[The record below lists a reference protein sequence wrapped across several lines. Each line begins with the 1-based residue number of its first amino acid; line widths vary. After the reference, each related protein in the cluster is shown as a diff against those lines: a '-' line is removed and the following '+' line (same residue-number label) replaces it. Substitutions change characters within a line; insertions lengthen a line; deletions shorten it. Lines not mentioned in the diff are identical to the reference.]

1 MKTLIKFSIKRRMM
15 NRTTL
20 LFYMIVFTVMGC
32 LLFGDKVL
40 SLLLPSVSEPSPI
53 KTVDIDWHRFS
64 DGFEKII
71 KYDDEAS
78 IVITKNDGSYTIQTE
93 TPLSPTEK
101 STLGLIIDSYENG
114 SHEKPVVIYKTTSK
128 NNLNL
133 EIVFSI
139 LTTLYFLITSLSSSA
154 MSEVIMEKT
163 SNVLEMVCSVVQ
175 VKTYFVTK
183 VVLGLIMMLIQ
194 LSSLGIIFGFWICIR
209 QFYDQGEGLVELLQT
224 LGILDFEGRTFFDI
238 MKNLNLS
245 QTDYLNIGCALLILM
260 VGIATIQIIL
270 LVLAVRIRSIEEAGS
285 VHGPLYFLMLCIYYL
300 SIFLNTRYQMT
311 EGWGVYL
318 SLTPLFSMLFLPL
331 RVLVYDVSLYEI
343 VFSFATAIGFF
354 MLVFEF
360 SKYYSEMFI
369 FDNDTKKID

>member
-1 MKTLIKFSIKRRMM
+1 MKTLIKFSIKRRML
-15 NRTTL
+15 NRATI
-20 LFYMIVFTVMGC
+20 LFYAIVFTVMGC
-32 LLFGDKVL
+32 LLFGDKIL
-40 SLLLPSVSEPSPI
+40 AILLPSVSEPTPI
-53 KTVDIDWHRFS
+53 KTIDIDWERFA

-78 IVITKNDGSYTIQTE
+78 VLITKKEGVYTIQTE

-114 SHEKPVVIYKTTSK
+114 SHEKPVILYKTTAK

-163 SNVLEMVCSVVQ
+163 SNVLEMVCSVIH

-183 VVLGLIMMLIQ
+183 VILGLMMMTIQ
-194 LSSLGIIFGFWICIR
+194 LTSLALIFSFWVCMR
-209 QFYDQGEGLVELLQT
+209 QTYDQGEGLVDLLQT
-224 LGILDFEGRTFFDI
+224 LGILDFEGQTFIDI
-238 MKNLNLS
+238 IKNLNLS
-245 QTDYLNIGCALLILM
+245 QSDFINIGCAFLILM

-300 SIFLNTRYQMT
+300 SIFLNTRYHMT

-331 RVLVYDVSLYEI
+331 RVLVYDVSIYEI
-343 VFSFATAIGFF
+343 AFSFATAIGFF
-354 MLVFEF
+354 TLVFEY
-360 SKYYSEMFI
+360 SKYYSEKFI

>member
-1 MKTLIKFSIKRRMM
+1 MKTLIKFSIKRRML
-15 NRTTL
+15 NRATI
-20 LFYMIVFTVMGC
+20 LFYAIVFTVMGC
-32 LLFGDKVL
+32 LLFGDKIL
-40 SLLLPSVSEPSPI
+40 AILLPSVSEPTPI
-53 KTVDIDWHRFS
+53 KTIDIDWERFA

-78 IVITKNDGSYTIQTE
+78 VLITKKEGVYTIQTE

-114 SHEKPVVIYKTTSK
+114 SHEKPVILYKTTAK

-163 SNVLEMVCSVVQ
+163 SNVLEMVCSVIH

-183 VVLGLIMMLIQ
+183 VILGLMMMTIQ
-194 LSSLGIIFGFWICIR
+194 LTSLALIFSFWVCMR
-209 QFYDQGEGLVELLQT
+209 QTYDQGEGLVDLLQT
-224 LGILDFEGRTFFDI
+224 LGILDFEGQTFIDI
-238 MKNLNLS
+238 IKNLNLS
-245 QTDYLNIGCALLILM
+245 QNDFINIGCAFLILM

-300 SIFLNTRYQMT
+300 SIFLNTRYHMT

-331 RVLVYDVSLYEI
+331 RVLVYDVSIYEI
-343 VFSFATAIGFF
+343 AFSFATAIGFF
-354 MLVFEF
+354 TLVFEY
-360 SKYYSEMFI
+360 SKYYSEKFI

>member
-1 MKTLIKFSIKRRMM
+1 MKTLIKFSIKRRML
-15 NRTTL
+15 NRATI
-20 LFYMIVFTVMGC
+20 LFYAIVFTVMGC
-32 LLFGDKVL
+32 LLFGDKIL
-40 SLLLPSVSEPSPI
+40 AILLPSVSEPTPI
-53 KTVDIDWHRFS
+53 KTIDIDWERFA

-78 IVITKNDGSYTIQTE
+78 VLITKKEGVYTIQTE

-114 SHEKPVVIYKTTSK
+114 SHEKPVILYKTTAK

-163 SNVLEMVCSVVQ
+163 SNVLEMVRSVIH

-183 VVLGLIMMLIQ
+183 VILGLMMMTIQ
-194 LSSLGIIFGFWICIR
+194 LTSLALIFSFWVCMR
-209 QFYDQGEGLVELLQT
+209 QTYDQGEGLVDLLQT
-224 LGILDFEGRTFFDI
+224 LGILDFEGQTFIDI
-238 MKNLNLS
+238 IKNLNLS
-245 QTDYLNIGCALLILM
+245 QSDFINIGCAFLILM

-300 SIFLNTRYQMT
+300 SIFLNTRYHMT

-331 RVLVYDVSLYEI
+331 RVLVYDVSIYEI
-343 VFSFATAIGFF
+343 AFSFATAIVFF
-354 MLVFEF
+354 TLVFEY
-360 SKYYSEMFI
+360 SKYYSEKFI